1 MRINR
6 SNDSENNII
15 YFAPS
20 EKRVKRFRKKHAQG
34 DVVTGRII
42 KYYSPMQAMIQV
54 EEQRLMALLKTNP
67 PVGEEVSFSVE
78 QLYPHIVLKEISK
91 FNELNTYI

>member
-6 SNDSENNII
+6 SDDSDSNFI

-20 EKRVKRFRKKHAQG
+20 EKRVKRFRKKHAVG
-34 DVVTGRII
+34 DVINGKIL
-42 KYYSPMQAMIQV
+42 KYYSQRQAMIQV

-67 PVGEEVSFSVE
+67 PVGEEVSLEVK
-78 QLYPHIVLKEISK
+78 QLHPHIVLKEISK